1 MQFLQTTFIWFGI
14 GEALRA
20 PKYYQCK
27 DFVQFQESED
37 FDDSGRVSSRFS
49 LWFGNQAPP
58 KASQDLSV

>member
-20 PKYYQCK
+20 PKYCQCK

-37 FDDSGRVSSRFS
+37 FDDSGRIPSRFS
-49 LWFGNQAPP
+49 LWFGNQ
-58 KASQDLSV
+58 

>member
-37 FDDSGRVSSRFS
+37 FDDSLEGLALFPCFIRRILMVFM
-49 LWFGNQAPP
+49 
-58 KASQDLSV
+58 